1 MTTIRSLHI
10 QVYTDSIVKA
20 NINLPLNLLRT
31 ATKFPVL
38 ALNLVP
44 KEVRE
49 ELQKS
54 GINLQ
59 DINMGELLRM
69 VEQGQIKEKLVDME
83 VLDPVDGRIYVK
95 IYIDKTN

>member
-1 MTTIRSLHI
+1 MKNTRSLHI
-10 QVYTDSIVKA
+10 QVYTDSIIKA
-20 NINLPLNLLRT
+20 NINLPINLLKT
-31 ATKFPVL
+31 AAKFPVL
-38 ALNLVP
+38 ALSLIP
-44 KEVRE
+44 KEARE

-83 VLDPVDGRIYVK
+83 VLDPIDGRIYVK
-95 IYIDKTN
+95 IYIDKY